1 MDFTEFINNIIDA
14 LEIETE
20 GVLSKETEL
29 ESIENWGSLAVVN
42 IMLMADEQY
51 GKSIAPKEIR
61 QCVTIGDL
69 FELIQSK

>member
-1 MDFTEFINNIIDA
+1 MDFAAFLNNIIDA
-14 LEIETE
+14 LEIESEDALT
-20 GVLSKETEL
+20 KETEL

-42 IMLMADEQY
+42 LMLMADEQY

-61 QCVTIGDL
+61 QCTTIGDL